1 MENFLISYDKK
12 GNMTEKIAYYP
23 NGSVWWTASYIRRE
37 RCEKVAP
44 VKKEIK
50 KAAPLEKGEEGF
62 KGKVVYRYDKKG
74 QKTEEASYDDKQMLL
89 WRYVYRYDNR
99 GNQLERDS
107 FDAQGTLISRE
118 SCRYDTANH
127 MVEKTIIVK
136 NQTAYQVK
144 WEYDDKGK
152 VAKKEEF
159 FTEHIT
165 PEKINSLIEDE
176 LRIKGVLWKKFVY
189 TYDNKGNR
197 TEVNVYDAKASEH
210 PTKNPSAGTE
220 KPKEEEPKKLSYDE
234 IPDPKLFFVEEYN
247 NAGVLWKKDVYT
259 YDENG
264 NETSRTTLDKNDK
277 RVQKISYT
285 YDTKGNVTEMVEHDA
300 QGALAQKET
309 YKYNEKNQK
318 VEQQGY
324 NFNGSLAYTFKYFY
338 NPKGELIETRT
349 FNPQGDL
356 TSKLTQ
362 HFKTDAYKNWV
373 ERIQY
378 TDGKGSYITERTI
391 EYHKPQE

>member
-1 MENFLISYDKK
+1 MEVCGGQQAIY
-12 GNMTEKIAYYP
+12 E
-23 NGSVWWTASYIRRE
+23 GSDVK
-37 RCEKVAP
+37 KVAP

-107 FDAQGTLISRE
+107 FDAQGTPISRE

-277 RVQKISYT
+277 QVQKISYT

-349 FNPQGDL
+349 FNPRGDL

-362 HFKTDAYKNWV
+362 HFKTDAYKNWI

-391 EYHKPQE
+391 EYHKSN